1 LTVQCSCMPLPL
13 GATCSGRRAWSAIRA
28 ESIPA
33 SPQRER
39 MARAKKG
46 SQFNLDDDDG
56 EEEELTHKVRAA
68 CARGR
73 CTAAASQ
80 SARRR
85 CASGSGLG

>member
-1 LTVQCSCMPLPL
+1 
-13 GATCSGRRAWSAIRA
+13 
-28 ESIPA
+28 
-33 SPQRER
+33 